1 MTDGEDGHATA
12 CPECEVAMATHWHL
26 GSHLMTHHIEYTG
39 HEDLAA
45 GDLEPGDMSRLFAFD
60 HGLNEEERAATMQY
74 AEDMGDT
81 Q

>member
-1 MTDGEDGHATA
+1 MTDGEDMEHR
-12 CPECEVAMATHWHL
+12 ECSECDYTSLDYWHL
-26 GSHLMTHHIEYTG
+26 GEHLLGTHMEYTG

-74 AEDMGDT
+74 AEDMRDT

>member
-1 MTDGEDGHATA
+1 MTDVEDMEH
-12 CPECEVAMATHWHL
+12 PECSECAFTAWDYWHL
-26 GSHLMTHHIEYTG
+26 GEHLMTHHIEYTG

-45 GDLEPGDMSRLFAFD
+45 GDLEPGDMSRLIAFD

-74 AEDMGDT
+74 GEFTRDT